1 VPHGEAY
8 ARCTAH
14 TGAQARLD
22 QREIIMNDMATVP
35 ATTELAQAAAD
46 RRIFGRP
53 ELAANAEFKV
63 IAEALRELV
72 TELRLVRMQ
81 LEKFT
86 GGPPSA

>member
-8 ARCTAH
+8 PRCTAH
-14 TGAQARLD
+14 TGGKARLD
-22 QREIIMNDMATVP
+22 PREIIMNDTVTVS

-46 RRIFGRP
+46 RRVFGRP

-72 TELRLVRMQ
+72 TELRLVRKQ

-86 GGPPSA
+86 GGPPPA

>member
-1 VPHGEAY
+1 
-8 ARCTAH
+8 
-14 TGAQARLD
+14 
-22 QREIIMNDMATVP
+22 MNDTATAP

-72 TELRLVRMQ
+72 TELRLVRVQ
-81 LEKFT
+81 LERFT
-86 GGPPSA
+86 GGAPRA